1 MTIDLFAI
9 HFAGGRITSD
19 RSYAMPARCYRDPA
33 QSIKYSG
40 EIMAKPK
47 QQDQEA
53 FEAMTPYGKLLTIW
67 TRFYSLSDIQHTNG
81 DSNPQDTKDFM
92 RTGEAVDAM
101 INNLPRHQWWAIRK
115 SRGICTAWNF
125 PSIRLETALEQA
137 EEAMTPKMKIHV
149 ACARYF
155 Y

>member
-1 MTIDLFAI
+1 
-9 HFAGGRITSD
+9 
-19 RSYAMPARCYRDPA
+19 
-33 QSIKYSG
+33 
-40 EIMAKPK
+40 MAKPK